1 MKAQKKSNNARK
13 LGRSSVQKLP
23 RRISSLAGPM
33 PTNTVITRGH
43 PRHNVT
49 SARLGVDYLTF
60 VVQRYDDQ
68 WMYARVNQN
77 SFDVCSYPTVFTLD
91 RASEMLEIWK
101 RVVIDDAIPWDD
113 SVKTDT
119 LRITSYKME
128 LEDKTLSLFE
138 NDEEIA
144 NFMRIN
150 AVSKLTDKEA
160 KLLGLDV
167 LKAKQKMVY
176 DPEFHNGDKAIMN
189 NLHKNSEVFTLD
201 VALEKLS
208 GK

>member
-1 MKAQKKSNNARK
+1 MKAQKKLNNPPR
-13 LGRSSVQKLP
+13 KLP
-23 RRISSLAGPM
+23 RRGRSLVGPL
-33 PTNTVITRGH
+33 PTNQLIAVSRQNYNGQ
-43 PRHNVT
+43 P
-49 SARLGVDYLTF
+49 ARSGVEYLTF

-77 SFDVCSYPTVFTLD
+77 NFDVCGYPTVFTLD

-128 LEDKTLSLFE
+128 LEDKTLSLFD

-160 KLLGLDV
+160 KILGLEA
-167 LKAKQKMVY
+167 LKAKQKMVH

-189 NLHKNSEVFTLD
+189 NLHKNSAVFTLD

>member
-1 MKAQKKSNNARK
+1 MKAQKKLNNAPR
-13 LGRSSVQKLP
+13 KLP
-23 RRISSLAGPM
+23 RRGRSLVGPL
-33 PTNTVITRGH
+33 PTNTVITRGT
-43 PRHNVT
+43 PRHNVKP
-49 SARLGVDYLTF
+49 ARIGVDYLTF
-60 VVQRYDDQ
+60 VVQRYDDE
-68 WMYARVNQN
+68 WMYVRVNQN
-77 SFDVCSYPTVFTLD
+77 NFDVCSYPTVFTLD

-101 RVVIDDAIPWDD
+101 RVVIDNAIPWDD

-128 LEDKTLSLFE
+128 LEDKTLSLFD

-189 NLHKNSEVFTLD
+189 NLHNNSSVFTLD